1 MSSSA
6 EARNKKILVVDDE
19 TEVLE
24 FLKFY
29 LDSLDWVTV
38 TADTVAEAFRL
49 LEHDEFFLIITDIA
63 MPDMDGY
70 EFINAL
76 REKGVA
82 SQMVLMTGFGYNPDH
97 TLVKINRTSRYP
109 VLFKPFNRK
118 KVVKTIEAAWENY
131 HQEADEQ

>member
-6 EARNKKILVVDDE
+6 KVRNRKILVVDDE

-38 TADTVAEAFRL
+38 TANTVTEAFRL
-49 LEHDEFFLIITDIA
+49 LDKEDFFLIITDIA

-70 EFINAL
+70 EFVSAL
-76 REKGVA
+76 REKGVE

-109 VLFKPFNRK
+109 VLFKPFNRQ
-118 KVVKTIEAAWENY
+118 KVVKTIEEAWENY
-131 HQEADEQ
+131 HEGMAT